1 MNIHLNFLRKINLE
15 LLSLEKLLELIHVNN
30 EMPCLRFLLS
40 SSGLIQMVTPNKL
53 GVYSLAMGWLVTDRL
68 MYLKETPTE
77 VLVFLSGWNLDTR
90 DYSDWRVRYEIESCR
105 WKVLALFKNQ
115 LIIKGFSSF
124 FTNLQILSHNIT
136 SYEDLISSRIVINY
150 DCRDTELPA
159 NGDCDDGWYVL
170 INSTHLLP
178 DETASIECLECKI

>member
-105 WKVLALFKNQ
+105 
-115 LIIKGFSSF
+115 
-124 FTNLQILSHNIT
+124 
-136 SYEDLISSRIVINY
+136 
-150 DCRDTELPA
+150 
-159 NGDCDDGWYVL
+159 
-170 INSTHLLP
+170 
-178 DETASIECLECKI
+178 

>member
-15 LLSLEKLLELIHVNN
+15 LLFLEKLLELIHVNN

-53 GVYSLAMGWLVTDRL
+53 GVYSLAISLVTDRL
-68 MYLKETPTE
+68 VYLKETPTE

-105 WKVLALFKNQ
+105 
-115 LIIKGFSSF
+115 
-124 FTNLQILSHNIT
+124 
-136 SYEDLISSRIVINY
+136 
-150 DCRDTELPA
+150 
-159 NGDCDDGWYVL
+159 
-170 INSTHLLP
+170 
-178 DETASIECLECKI
+178 